1 MSTWDATTPIKTV
14 RQGYFPSTENA
25 SRTLPGV
32 PPKVPYPELTYT
44 MPPMTAGPPPSSD
57 PPRAF
62 PPFTASWSNRVK
74 ICEIS

>member
-1 MSTWDATTPIKTV
+1 
-14 RQGYFPSTENA
+14 
-25 SRTLPGV
+25 
-32 PPKVPYPELTYT
+32 
-44 MPPMTAGPPPSSD
+44 MTAGPPPSSD